1 MADNASKTAAS
12 PSAQASQTHS
22 VSLAMRNETNGETA
36 FPSYTF
42 ASKEEADRFSEWAS
56 AKGFDPRPGRYFTS
70 AQEAMRHAASISD
83 AYWS

>member
-1 MADNASKTAAS
+1 MADNAADNPAPAS
-12 PSAQASQTHS
+12 RTHS
-22 VSLAMRNETNGETA
+22 VSLAIRNTTTGEAA
-36 FPSYTF
+36 FPAYTF

>member
-1 MADNASKTAAS
+1 MADNASKTAA
-12 PSAQASQTHS
+12 PASQTHS

-56 AKGFDPRPGRYFTS
+56 AKGYDPRPGRYFTS
-70 AQEAMRHAASISD
+70 AQEAIRHTATIGAS
-83 AYWS
+83 YWS